1 MQIEQIDIS
10 EIVEYERNTKKH
22 PQAQIDQIIKSI
34 AEFGN
39 NDPIAIDENNVILE
53 GHGRFLALKQL
64 GREKIDVIRINHLS
78 EEQKKAYNITHNKIT
93 MNSDF
98 DLEAL
103 KSEMESFK
111 GKIDLE
117 LTGFNNKELGKMFID
132 DEINA
137 IFAQAKEALGKTRK
151 KKSFFCPHCGEKVIL

>member
-1 MQIEQIDIS
+1 VQIEEIDIND
-10 EIVEYERNTKKH
+10 IIEYERNTKKH
-22 PQAQIDQIIKSI
+22 PQEQIDQIIKSI
-34 AEFGN
+34 VEFGN

-53 GHGRFLALKQL
+53 GHGRFQALKQL
-64 GREKIDVIRINHLS
+64 GKTKINVIRISHLT

-93 MNSDF
+93 MNTNFNMD
-98 DLEAL
+98 AL

-111 GKIDLE
+111 GKIDFE
-117 LTGFNNKELGKMFID
+117 LTGFSNKELGKMFID

-137 IFAQAKEALGKTRK
+137 IFAQAKETLGKTRK